1 MTGPGN
7 GKVTGPK
14 NAPAALSIHLDR
26 GGSTPVGE
34 QIFRSLRTAIQGGV
48 LAPGARLP
56 SGRDLAIQLGVA
68 RGTVRSA
75 YDRLVDESLIFGAGS
90 AGMRVH
96 SRLPVQPVIAVS
108 AERLLDGPLLPF
120 GRSQPGGVLPFQMGV
135 PSQAGFPFKLWQRMV
150 TNAARANSLHAQ
162 AYADPQGEHGLRAQ
176 IASHLAVSRQI
187 QCHPDQI
194 VVTSGYRQGLTLA
207 LSALQVA
214 GGNAWV
220 EDPGYPLGRKALEL
234 AGLSVT
240 PVPVDHEGIRVAD
253 GIAKLPNAKIALVTP
268 GQQAPLGMSLSPD
281 RRLALLDW
289 ATARNAWIIEDD
301 YLSELQLDGR
311 VAPALAS
318 GDGADRIIHIG
329 SFSKTMSPSLGM
341 GFLVCPPSLAGRFI
355 EIAST
360 LCPAPASLMQKA
372 MTEFLGGGHYL
383 RHLRKMKDLY
393 SHQRAQTLEALA
405 ESAAMI
411 EASGLALKIKL
422 PAHIDDRQLAIEA
435 RKFNIAPVP
444 LSPWYATPENVN
456 PGLLASITNIRAEN
470 CQAACGAIAALLT
483 DIESAK

>member
-1 MTGPGN
+1 
-7 GKVTGPK
+7 
-14 NAPAALSIHLDR
+14 
-26 GGSTPVGE
+26 
-34 QIFRSLRTAIQGGV
+34 
-48 LAPGARLP
+48 
-56 SGRDLAIQLGVA
+56 
-68 RGTVRSA
+68 
-75 YDRLVDESLIFGAGS
+75 
-90 AGMRVH
+90 
-96 SRLPVQPVIAVS
+96 
-108 AERLLDGPLLPF
+108 
-120 GRSQPGGVLPFQMGV
+120 
-135 PSQAGFPFKLWQRMV
+135 MV
-150 TNAARANSLHAQ
+150 TNAARADSLHAQ

-214 GGNAWV
+214 SGNAWV

-240 PVPVDHEGIRVAD
+240 PVPVDHEGIRVAN
-253 GIAKLPNAKIALVTP
+253 GIAKLPDAKIALVTP

-311 VAPALAS
+311 ATPALAS
-318 GDGADRIIHIG
+318 GDGADRVIHIG

-355 EIAST
+355 EMAST
-360 LCPAPASLMQKA
+360 LSPAPTSLIQRA

-383 RHLRKMKDLY
+383 RHLRKMKVLY
-393 SHQRAQTLEALA
+393 AKQRALALEALTDLDITT
-405 ESAAMI
+405 ET
-411 EASGLALKIKL
+411 SGLALKIQV
-422 PAHIDDRQLAIEA
+422 PPHIDDRGLAAVA
-435 RKFNIAPVP
+435 RNLGIAPVP
-444 LSPWYATPENVN
+444 LSIWYASQDDAK
-456 PGLLASITNIRAEN
+456 PGLLASITNIRREN
-470 CQAACGAIAALLT
+470 CGAACGAISVLLKN
-483 DIESAK
+483 IR

>member
-1 MTGPGN
+1 MTGP
-7 GKVTGPK
+7 
-14 NAPAALSIHLDR
+14 NAPAALSIHVDR
-26 GGSTPVGE
+26 AGSTPVGE

-48 LAPGARLP
+48 LAPGSRLP

-96 SRLPVQPVIAVS
+96 SRLPVQPVIATS
-108 AERLLDGPLLPF
+108 AERLLDRPLLPF
-120 GRSQPGGVLPFQMGV
+120 GRPQPGGFLPFQMGV

-150 TNAARANSLHAQ
+150 VNAARTNSPPV
-162 AYADPQGEHGLRAQ
+162 YADPQGEHELRAQ
-176 IASHLAVSRQI
+176 IGSHLAVSRQI
-187 QCHPDQI
+187 QCHPEQI
-194 VVTSGYRQGLTLA
+194 IVTSGYRQGLALA

-214 GGNAWV
+214 GANAWI
-220 EDPGYPLGRKALEL
+220 ENPGYPLGRKALEL

-240 PVPVDHEGIRVAD
+240 PVPVDQEGIRVAD
-253 GIAKLPNAKIALVTP
+253 GIAQSPGAKIALVTP

-281 RRLALLDW
+281 RRLALLNW

-311 VAPALAS
+311 AAPALAS
-318 GDGADRIIHIG
+318 GDGADRVIHIG

-341 GFLVCPPSLAGRFI
+341 GFVVCPPSLAGRFI
-355 EIAST
+355 EMASI
-360 LCPAPASLMQKA
+360 LSPAPASLMQRA

-383 RHLRKMKDLY
+383 RHLRKMKALY
-393 SHQRAQTLEALA
+393 SHQRAQTMEALA
-405 ESAAMI
+405 EHAAMI
-411 EASGLALKIKL
+411 EPSGLAVKIKL

-435 RKFNIAPVP
+435 REFNIAPVP
-444 LSPWYATPENVN
+444 LSPWYASPENAN
-456 PGLLASITNIRAEN
+456 PGLLASITNLRDGN
-470 CQAACGAIAALLT
+470 CEAACSAIAVLLKN
-483 DIESAK
+483 IH